1 MSNINIAEE
10 NFNLLYEQIKD
21 DLTSISSEEDAKVK
35 IINRIFTECL
45 GWSFSSFSCENN
57 HDNGFS
63 DYILKING
71 NPELVIEAKR
81 IGVLG
86 VESAITNSHRTLKI
100 SGSVLKPS
108 MNGIK
113 QAHSYA
119 SEVGIPIC
127 IVTDGITWIIFKT
140 WVQGGYKEKEAYV
153 FPSLESIKNSFS
165 KFYELLSYENF
176 SNKVYNIIF
185 DKLHNNRAALTL
197 PLSAAIEPNEI
208 NLLQKSP
215 ISFDLEKIF
224 NNFFFYDFKIF

>member
-1 MSNINIAEE
+1 M
-10 NFNLLYEQIKD
+10 FGM
-21 DLTSISSEEDAKVK
+21 VFF
-35 IINRIFTECL
+35 IFH
-45 GWSFSSFSCENN
+45 ENN

-119 SEVGIPIC
+119 N
-127 IVTDGITWIIFKT
+127 W
-140 WVQGGYKEKEAYV
+140 
-153 FPSLESIKNSFS
+153 
-165 KFYELLSYENF
+165 
-176 SNKVYNIIF
+176 
-185 DKLHNNRAALTL
+185 
-197 PLSAAIEPNEI
+197 
-208 NLLQKSP
+208 
-215 ISFDLEKIF
+215 
-224 NNFFFYDFKIF
+224 